1 MKMDTLE
8 AIRLRPSRLLLITL
22 LCIFSI
28 TITVY
33 TITAYSVAR
42 YVYENEDKVI
52 WRYSPPGS
60 FFPWPKEVGMFPV
73 LSKMSEIDLFIYQYF
88 IKTWLLIVVTLSIW
102 IAIGIYIAK
111 YALTLRRTFQRRGH
125 EPK

>member
-1 MKMDTLE
+1 VKMDTLE
-8 AIRLRPSRLLLITL
+8 AIRLSPSRLLLITL

-28 TITVY
+28 TIIVY

-42 YVYENEDKVI
+42 YVYENEDKVV

-60 FFPWPKEVGMFPV
+60 FLPWPKEPGMLTA
-73 LSKMSEIDLFIYQYF
+73 LSKMNPIDLFIYQYF

-102 IAIGIYIAK
+102 IAMGIYIAK
-111 YALTLRRTFQRRGH
+111 YALTLRHTFQRRGH
-125 EPK
+125 GPK